1 MLAALVAEVLY
12 QDKILK
18 FMMNKYWCTTWL
30 TYRLNSA
37 ELSSLWIML
46 SEISAQISLLENVSV
61 VCAATEGTDIYEN
74 HKSWEL

>member
-1 MLAALVAEVLY
+1 MLAVLGAKVLY
-12 QDKILK
+12 QDKTLK

-46 SEISAQISLLENVSV
+46 SEISAQITLLENVSV
-61 VCAATEGTDIYEN
+61 VSAVTQGTDIYEN

>member
-1 MLAALVAEVLY
+1 MLAVLVAE
-12 QDKILK
+12 DKTLK
-18 FMMNKYWCTTWL
+18 FMMNKYWYTTWL
-30 TYRLNSA
+30 TYRLNSP

-61 VCAATEGTDIYEN
+61 VSAETEGTDIYEN